1 MFDSPRLTVIQTG
14 GVVMKIK
21 SLLSGVLAVVML
33 LTFTVAGAAVF
44 PDIEERHSWAEEA
57 IDDMVSRS
65 ILKGFPDG
73 NFKPDNGI
81 TKLDSLI
88 IAARIAGVDLPE
100 NADYA
105 EAAKNEYKAALELYD
120 INYKN
125 EVAYLLYKGILNE
138 NELSGYIGDGV
149 KANALKR
156 HEAAILLTKLMGG
169 TEEATEVAG
178 YSVDYVD
185 LNDIPK
191 ASLPYVNYVNE
202 KGVMKGM
209 EDNKFMPYYEVTRAM
224 MATMMYRAEKTLD
237 YEVFDMYV
245 TSVSPSAKTVKGED
259 DTIVVSDNTRILVD
273 GKVADLNNLV
283 PGITLKVTVKGDE
296 VIYVEGLASTV
307 QYTTTGT
314 VSGIASSA
322 GKKVLTL
329 SPAGK
334 TDGTL
339 ENYPLAETCVFK
351 KDGEKVSYT
360 DIKSGMYAKLEVK
373 AGQVTSVLVETKQTT
388 YNGTLLN
395 VELDGKAA
403 IKVELKDGD
412 EETFAIG
419 TDTKITRNGQT
430 AEIRSL
436 SAGDSLTVTVKA
448 GVAVTV
454 TATSKN
460 SSTEGT
466 IAAIYISADPKVVLT
481 VGGVEKEYK
490 VGSETKFVV
499 DGKDATIYDLRL
511 GATAKVSLASS
522 TIKTITTESLVVS
535 PVLVGTINY
544 IHPESYVMGIDV
556 VDAATGKVST
566 VQAVVKSN
574 VTITDTT
581 ASNVRTFKALT
592 TGRSVV
598 AVGTVNYGVY
608 EITSI
613 TITQ

>member
-1 MFDSPRLTVIQTG
+1 
-14 GVVMKIK
+14 MKIK

-100 NADYA
+100 NKDFA

-436 SAGDSLTVTVKA
+436 SAGDNLTVTVKA

>member
-1 MFDSPRLTVIQTG
+1 
-14 GVVMKIK
+14 MKIK
-21 SLLSGVLAVVML
+21 SMLSGVLAVVML
-33 LTFTVAGAAVF
+33 FTFTVAGASVF

-57 IDDMVSRS
+57 IDDMVERS

-100 NADYA
+100 NESYA
-105 EAAKNEYKAALELYD
+105 EAANKQYKKTLDLYD

-125 EVAYLLYKGILNE
+125 EVAYLLYKGILGE
-138 NELSGYIGDGV
+138 DELSGYIGDGV

-185 LNDIPK
+185 INDIPK

-202 KGVMKGM
+202 KGVMNGM

-224 MATMMYRAEKTLD
+224 MATMMYRAEKAINYD
-237 YEVFDMYV
+237 VFDMYV
-245 TSVSPSAKTVKGED
+245 SSVSPSAKTVKGETED
-259 DTIVVSDNTRILVD
+259 KDITVAVSENTRILLD
-273 GKVADLNNLV
+273 GKVAQLSDMV
-283 PGITLKVTVKGDE
+283 PGITLKVTMKDDDAV
-296 VIYVEGLASTV
+296 YLEGLASTV
-307 QYTTTGT
+307 QYTTSGT
-314 VSGIASSA
+314 VNGLSSSA

-339 ENYPLAETCVFK
+339 ENYPLSDACVFK
-351 KDGEKVSYT
+351 IDSAKVAYS
-360 DIKSGMYAKLEVK
+360 DIKTGMYAKLEIK

-388 YNGTLLN
+388 YYGTLISAEIDDK
-395 VELDGKAA
+395 VS
-403 IKVELKDGD
+403 IKVELKDGGT
-412 EETFAIG
+412 EAFAIG
-419 TDTKITRNGQT
+419 TDTKLVRNGET
-430 AEIRSL
+430 VDIRSF
-436 SAGDSLTVTVKA
+436 SAGDSLTVVVKA
-448 GVAVTV
+448 GVALSV

-460 SSTEGT
+460 STTDGT
-466 IAAIYISADPKVVLT
+466 ITAIYISANPSVVLT
-481 VGGVEKEYK
+481 VGGVEKEYA
-490 VGSETKFVV
+490 VNSDTKFVV
-499 DGKDATIYDLRL
+499 DGKEATIYELRL
-511 GATAKVSLASS
+511 GATAKVSLSSS
-522 TIKTITTESLVVS
+522 TIKTITTESVVVS

-556 VDAATGKVST
+556 VDTTTGKVTT
-566 VQAVVKSN
+566 VQAVVKSS
-574 VTITDTT
+574 VKITDTT

-592 TGRSVV
+592 QGRSVV

-608 EITSI
+608 EINSI

>member
-1 MFDSPRLTVIQTG
+1 
-14 GVVMKIK
+14 MKIK

-138 NELSGYIGDGV
+138 NDLSGYIGDGV

-430 AEIRSL
+430 ADIRSL

-460 SSTEGT
+460 STTEGT

>member
-1 MFDSPRLTVIQTG
+1 
-14 GVVMKIK
+14 MKIK

-33 LTFTVAGAAVF
+33 LTFTVAGASVF

-351 KDGEKVSYT
+351 KDGEKVAYT

-460 SSTEGT
+460 STTEGT

-556 VDAATGKVST
+556 VDAATGKVET

>member
-1 MFDSPRLTVIQTG
+1 
-14 GVVMKIK
+14 MKIK

-100 NADYA
+100 NKDFA

>member
-1 MFDSPRLTVIQTG
+1 
-14 GVVMKIK
+14 MKIK

-100 NADYA
+100 NKDFA
-105 EAAKNEYKAALELYD
+105 EAANKQYQKALELYD

-125 EVAYLLYKGILNE
+125 EVAYLLYKGILSE

-169 TEEATEVAG
+169 TEEATAVAG

-202 KGVMKGM
+202 QGVMKGM

-259 DTIVVSDNTRILVD
+259 DTIAVTDKTRILLD
-273 GKVADLNNLV
+273 GKVADLNDLV
-283 PGITLKVTVKGDE
+283 PGITLKVTVKGDD
-296 VIYVEGLASTV
+296 VIYLEGLASTV
-307 QYTTTGT
+307 QYSTTGT
-314 VSGIASSA
+314 VNGISSSS

-329 SPAGK
+329 SPAGT

-339 ENYPLAETCVFK
+339 ENYPLSDSCTFK
-351 KDGEKVSYT
+351 INGEKVSYT
-360 DIKSGMYAKLEVK
+360 DIKTGMYAKLEVK

-388 YNGTLLN
+388 YYGTLLST
-395 VELDGKAA
+395 ELDGKAA
-403 IKVELKDGD
+403 IKVELKEGD
-412 EETFAIG
+412 VETFAIG
-419 TDTKITRNGQT
+419 TDTKILRNGET
-430 AEIRSL
+430 ADIRSL

-460 SSTEGT
+460 ASTEGT
-466 IAAIYISADPKVVLT
+466 IAAIYISANPKVALT
-481 VGGVEKEYK
+481 VGGVEKEYA
-490 VGSETKFVV
+490 VNSETKFVV
-499 DGKDATIYDLRL
+499 DGKEATIYDLRL

-522 TIKTITTESLVVS
+522 TIKTITTESVVVS

-566 VQAVVKSN
+566 VQAVVKST
-574 VTITDTT
+574 VKITDTT

>member
-1 MFDSPRLTVIQTG
+1 
-14 GVVMKIK
+14 MKIK

-522 TIKTITTESLVVS
+522 T
-535 PVLVGTINY
+535 
-544 IHPESYVMGIDV
+544 
-556 VDAATGKVST
+556 
-566 VQAVVKSN
+566 
-574 VTITDTT
+574 
-581 ASNVRTFKALT
+581 
-592 TGRSVV
+592 
-598 AVGTVNYGVY
+598 
-608 EITSI
+608 
-613 TITQ
+613 

>member
-1 MFDSPRLTVIQTG
+1 
-14 GVVMKIK
+14 MKIK

-100 NADYA
+100 NKDFA

-419 TDTKITRNGQT
+419 TETKITSNGQT

-436 SAGDSLTVTVKA
+436 SAGDNLTVTVKA

>member
-1 MFDSPRLTVIQTG
+1 
-14 GVVMKIK
+14 MKIK

-33 LTFTVAGAAVF
+33 LTFTIAGAAVF

-100 NADYA
+100 NKDFA
-105 EAAKNEYKAALELYD
+105 EAANKQYEKALELYD

-259 DTIVVSDNTRILVD
+259 ETIAVSDSTRILVD

-296 VIYVEGLASTV
+296 VVYLEGLASTV
-307 QYTTTGT
+307 QYSTTGT
-314 VSGIASSA
+314 INGISSSA

-329 SPAGK
+329 SPAGA
-334 TDGTL
+334 TDGEL
-339 ENYPLAETCVFK
+339 ENYPLSDTCTFK

-373 AGQVTSVLVETKQTT
+373 AGQVTSVLVETKLTT
-388 YNGTLLN
+388 YYGTLLDT
-395 VELDGKAA
+395 ELVGKVG
-403 IKVELKDGD
+403 IKVQLKDGD
-412 EETFAIG
+412 TETFAIS
-419 TDTKITRNGQT
+419 TDTKISRNGET
-430 AEIRSL
+430 ADIRSL
-436 SAGDSLTVTVKA
+436 SEGDSLTVTVKA

-460 SSTEGT
+460 STTEGT

>member
-1 MFDSPRLTVIQTG
+1 
-14 GVVMKIK
+14 MKIK